1 MSMFYMFVRVYDI
14 TYAKI
19 QFNHSKLLNF
29 IGSRKMDKTLLNFIG
44 GFFCINLTK
53 KMQRK
58 PGVKCLVHS
67 SIRVYDVTYV
77 EFKTLKL

>member
-53 KMQRK
+53 KCKENQEWNA
-58 PGVKCLVHS
+58 L